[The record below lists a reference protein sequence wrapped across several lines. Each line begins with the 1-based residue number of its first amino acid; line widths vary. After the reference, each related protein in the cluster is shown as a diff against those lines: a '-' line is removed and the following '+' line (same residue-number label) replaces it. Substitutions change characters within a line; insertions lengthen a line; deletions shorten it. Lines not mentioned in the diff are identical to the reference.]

1 MVFDR
6 RATALGVTLV
16 LAFCAPLP
24 QAHADLGG
32 LSCDDLKGLPI
43 NFNVNWQ
50 TQVKPILNELFESGR
65 CTSCHNAGQF
75 DGNLDL
81 TDEGIDAIY
90 KLVPAG
96 YALPGKPLE
105 SPLFDKINCNLP
117 GYGGVRMPFFQN
129 PLTIVEQGLIY
140 DWIAQGAFGDV
151 EGEPPIPS
159 DFIFRDGVES
169 LR

>member
-6 RATALGVTLV
+6 RTTAFRVALV

-24 QAHADLGG
+24 QAHAALGG
-32 LSCDDLKGLPI
+32 FGCDDLKGLPI

-50 TQVKPILNELFESGR
+50 TQIKPILNEFFESGR
-65 CTSCHNAGQF
+65 CTSCHNVGQF

-90 KLVPAG
+90 KLVPPG

-105 SPLFDKINCNLP
+105 SPLFDKINCDQP
-117 GYGGVRMPFFQN
+117 AYGGERMPFFQN
-129 PLTIVEQGLIY
+129 PLTIEEQGLIY
-140 DWIAQGAFGDV
+140 DWIAQGALGVVD
-151 EGEPPIPS
+151 GEPTIPI